1 MNKKLVYCILLYFY
15 YYYTIILPTT
25 TTTTRYGGGVKMR
38 KIERYQKDA
47 QDAHFTGICGHIIFI
62 SQVEIRENKPRTLLT
77 GE

>member
-1 MNKKLVYCILLYFY
+1 MYIIIFLLLLYY
-15 YYYTIILPTT
+15 YITHHHHHHSVW
-25 TTTTRYGGGVKMR
+25 GGVKMR

-47 QDAHFTGICGHIIFI
+47 QDAHFTGICEHIIFI

>member
-1 MNKKLVYCILLYFY
+1 
-15 YYYTIILPTT
+15 
-25 TTTTRYGGGVKMR
+25 MR